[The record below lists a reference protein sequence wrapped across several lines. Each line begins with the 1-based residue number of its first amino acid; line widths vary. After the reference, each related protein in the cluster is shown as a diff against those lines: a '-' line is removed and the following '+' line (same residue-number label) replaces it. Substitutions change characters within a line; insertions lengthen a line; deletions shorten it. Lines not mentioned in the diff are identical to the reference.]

1 MGYHA
6 LNVILHATVCV
17 LYHKMV
23 SELLKSTDFPLLN
36 HSQQFWWKPSTDQIQ
51 EFSLMSLMSTFLFAI
66 HPIHTEAVTGVVGRA
81 ELLSSIFFILAI
93 LAYQR
98 SSLPM
103 QEPSTRGY
111 FCLKPIAMFV
121 LVPIFVGCAMLCK
134 EQVKKWSNSFH
145 DI

>member
-6 LNVILHATVCV
+6 INVLLHATVCV

-23 SELLKSTDFPLLN
+23 SDLLKSTNFPILN
-36 HSQQFWWKPSTDQIQ
+36 FSQQSWWTSFLISDVQ
-51 EFSLMSLMSTFLFAI
+51 EFSLVSLMSTFLFAI

-93 LAYQR
+93 LAYQQ
-98 SSLPM
+98 SSLPVR
-103 QEPSTRGY
+103 ETSGKVFRWT
-111 FCLKPIAMFV
+111 PITMFV

-134 EQVKKWSNSFH
+134 EQVKECQ
-145 DI
+145 I

>member
-6 LNVILHATVCV
+6 LNVILHAIVCV

-23 SELLKSTDFPLLN
+23 SDLLKSTNFPISNL
-36 HSQQFWWKPSTDQIQ
+36 SQQSWWTTFLINDTQ
-51 EFSLMSLMSTFLFAI
+51 EFSIMSLMSTFLFAI

-93 LAYQR
+93 LAYQQ
-98 SSLPM
+98 SSLPVR
-103 QEPSTRGY
+103 ETSGKVFRWT
-111 FCLKPIAMFV
+111 PIAMFV

-134 EQVKKWSNSFH
+134 EQVKK
-145 DI
+145 